1 MVEEDKILVVDDE
14 PALREL
20 LIEMLHEIGYK
31 AEAVSDGMAAL
42 ERLRDDDRFVLLL
55 TDIMMPQMDGIE
67 LIREAHTIS
76 PSLISVVM
84 TGFGTLDT
92 ARAALKEGAYDY
104 VLKPFTF
111 EEIKIA
117 VSNAFE
123 RHHLANENARLLEL
137 TGLFNI
143 SESIAGIHDERLLL
157 DFVLR
162 AALDRVAAL
171 RGSILLV
178 RPDGKAL
185 EVAVSVGLPEKAK
198 QELVEMD
205 SSISGWVASH
215 MRPLLV
221 TDLSQEPDLQ
231 EISLQH
237 QDTSF
242 ISVPL
247 ERKPTPERN
256 RRRGHGNEPEAIAVL
271 NVSAKR
277 DGTPF
282 NEGDLKT
289 LSIVANH
296 TAAALDNVRLLRHV
310 ERAHLA
316 TLQSMALL
324 LEAKDPYTHGHSQR
338 VGEIS
343 VQLAKA
349 LGLSDREVDTLRVGA
364 EFHDI
369 GKVGVPDGILD
380 KREPLTDDE
389 WEMIRRHPVIGYQIL
404 EPVSFLAKGHRDI
417 VRGHH
422 ERIDGSGYPDGLSD
436 ERVSA
441 LVRVI
446 AVADAYDA
454 MSSDRAY
461 RKALP
466 REKILEELTRCA
478 GEHLDEEVTRVL
490 IEMLENGTLVL
501 PEQE

>member
-14 PALREL
+14 PAFREL
-20 LIEMLHEIGYK
+20 LIEMLQEIGYK
-31 AEAVSDGMAAL
+31 VEAVPNGTAAL
-42 ERLRDDDRFVLLL
+42 ERIRADDRFVLLL
-55 TDIMMPQMDGIE
+55 TDIVMPQMDGIE
-67 LIREAHTIS
+67 LIREARTVS

-92 ARAALKEGAYDY
+92 ARAALKEGVYDY

-111 EEIKIA
+111 EEIKMA
-117 VSNAFE
+117 VNNAFE

-143 SESIAGIHDERLLL
+143 SESIAGIHDERDLL

-162 AALDRVAAL
+162 AALDRVAAM
-171 RGSILLV
+171 RGSIMLV
-178 RPDGKAL
+178 RPDGRAL
-185 EVAVSVGLPEKAK
+185 EVAASVGLPEEAK
-198 QELVEMD
+198 RELVEMD

-221 TDLSQEPDLQ
+221 TDLSEEPDLQ
-231 EISLQH
+231 EISRKH
-237 QDTSF
+237 QDASF

-247 ERKPTPERN
+247 ERKPTPEQD
-256 RRRGHGNEPEAIAVL
+256 RRRGHANGPEAIAVL

-277 DGTPF
+277 GGESF
-282 NEGDLKT
+282 NEGDLKI

-310 ERAHLA
+310 EQAHLA

-338 VGEIS
+338 VSEIS
-343 VQLAKA
+343 VQLAEA
-349 LGLSDREVDTLRVGA
+349 LGLSDQEVDTLRVGA

-380 KREPLTDDE
+380 KKEPLTDDE
-389 WEMIRRHPVIGYQIL
+389 WEMIRRHPVIRYQIL
-404 EPVSFLAKGHRDI
+404 EPVSFLAAGHRDI

-422 ERIDGSGYPDGLSD
+422 ERIDGTGYPDGLSD
-436 ERVSA
+436 EQVST

-466 REKILEELTRCA
+466 AEKIIQELTQCA
-478 GEHLDEEVTRVL
+478 GELLDENVVQVL
-490 IEMLENGTLVL
+490 IEMLKNGAFVQ
-501 PEQE
+501 PKQG